1 MNYELTINDKLTI
14 VEHIIPTLNF
24 TLTDE
29 DIIDILI
36 QILKEREE

>member
-1 MNYELTINDKLTI
+1 MNYELTIDDKLTI
-14 VEHIIPTLNF
+14 VENIIPTLNF

-36 QILKEREE
+36 TILRKKKQ